1 MPWRGKYSIELDHYP
16 RFGRLYLRKF
26 HWLIFIILFVQPN
39 PPERS
44 LKDLQDDIL
53 VTKTIEMLWAKYDVD
68 GNGYLDRN
76 ETKRF
81 VVDSMKEM
89 GMPTAGITDQL
100 FEDTF
105 REYDSDSSG

>member
-1 MPWRGKYSIELDHYP
+1 MGDGQKHESITFFAVEPPKIMCDPEEMPCHGE
-16 RFGRLYLRKF
+16 
-26 HWLIFIILFVQPN
+26 PN